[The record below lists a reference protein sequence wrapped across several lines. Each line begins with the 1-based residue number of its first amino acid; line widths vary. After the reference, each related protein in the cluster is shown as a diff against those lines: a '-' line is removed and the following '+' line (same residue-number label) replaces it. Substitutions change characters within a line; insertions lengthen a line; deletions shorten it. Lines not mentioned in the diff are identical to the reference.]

1 MSEVIIQKVATPIRC
16 NCGHL
21 WLTVS
26 KSKYVSCPRCHVG
39 ISRKKHAVILESETT
54 RKLKQK
60 QEQEQEG
67 ADSRSQPE
75 NAANVNVDGGNYEDI
90 QQ

>member
-54 RKLKQK
+54 RKLKEK
-60 QEQEQEG
+60 A
-67 ADSRSQPE
+67 ADSEVQTQ
-75 NAANVNVDGGNYEDI
+75 NQANVNVDGGNYENL
-90 QQ
+90 QQQTR